1 MSEQSSGKSTQP
13 GRSGWLTGGPLL
25 TVLLFAGPQIP
36 GLLSRLFSGAP
47 DGAYS
52 LAPVYGGAA
61 LTLIGAGV
69 LVHFLGSRRSA
80 ATSRTPEASE
90 PERD

>member
-1 MSEQSSGKSTQP
+1 MSEQSSGKNTQP
-13 GRSGWLTGGPLL
+13 GRRGWLTGGPLL

-47 DGAYS
+47 DGVYS
-52 LAPVYGGAA
+52 LATVYGGAA
-61 LTLIGAGV
+61 VTLIGAGV
-69 LVHFLGSRRSA
+69 MVHFLGSRRSA

>member
-1 MSEQSSGKSTQP
+1 MSEQSSGKNTQP
-13 GRSGWLTGGPLL
+13 GRRGWMTGGPLL

-47 DGAYS
+47 DGVYS
-52 LAPVYGGAA
+52 LATVYGGAA

-69 LVHFLGSRRSA
+69 MVHFLGSRRTAA
-80 ATSRTPEASE
+80 ATRTPEA

>member
-13 GRSGWLTGGPLL
+13 SRRGWMTGGPLL

-47 DGAYS
+47 DGVYS
-52 LAPVYGGAA
+52 LATVYGGAA

-69 LVHFLGSRRSA
+69 LVHFLGSRRPA
-80 ATSRTPEASE
+80 AASRTPEASE

>member
-1 MSEQSSGKSTQP
+1 MSEQSSGKNTQP

-47 DGAYS
+47 DGVYS
-52 LAPVYGGAA
+52 LATVYGGAA

-80 ATSRTPEASE
+80 ATSRTPESSK
-90 PERD
+90 PERE

>member
-1 MSEQSSGKSTQP
+1 MSEQSSGKNTQP

-47 DGAYS
+47 DGVYS
-52 LAPVYGGAA
+52 LATVYGGAA
-61 LTLIGAGV
+61 LTLVGAGV
-69 LVHFLGSRRSA
+69 LVHFLGSRRSPA
-80 ATSRTPEASE
+80 PGRAREASE